1 MSLDNIKTSIE
12 VMSWEELENSIL
24 EIEKEINSVTEKLD
38 NSGSNIDLNYELDE
52 LLELNELLRNAL

>member
-52 LLELNELLRNAL
+52 LLELNELLRNAI